1 MEVKR
6 LLSSIVIIDK
16 KEENK
21 DKKIEKYLSFYIQNH
36 YKKNKK
42 EEIAFIFLGEG
53 SNLASSLAPTIGE
66 KLKEEYPNVK
76 ILGTLKEPVSLCN
89 LEEKDLK
96 NYLVVSIDSLLG
108 KNDEV
113 GNIVIETNSL
123 FPSVLVGKTNR
134 IGDIRV
140 GAIIGDKK
148 DVVDLDSLNN
158 INACVV
164 TELIKIID
172 NSIRN
177 CIKEFS

>member
-1 MEVKR
+1 M
-6 LLSSIVIIDK
+6 LSSIVIIDK

-76 ILGTLKEPVSLCN
+76 IFGTKKDPVGLYN
-89 LEEKDLK
+89 IEEVGLRD
-96 NYLVVSIDSLLG
+96 YLVVSVDSLLS
-108 KNDEV
+108 KEDEV

-123 FPSVLVGKTNR
+123 FPSVSVSKTNR

-140 GAIIGDKK
+140 GAIIGDKNNI
-148 DVVDLDSLNN
+148 VDLDSLSRVD
-158 INACVV
+158 ACIAV
-164 TELIKIID
+164 ELGQVIEK
-172 NSIRN
+172 SIRS
-177 CIKEFS
+177 CIKKLTLE